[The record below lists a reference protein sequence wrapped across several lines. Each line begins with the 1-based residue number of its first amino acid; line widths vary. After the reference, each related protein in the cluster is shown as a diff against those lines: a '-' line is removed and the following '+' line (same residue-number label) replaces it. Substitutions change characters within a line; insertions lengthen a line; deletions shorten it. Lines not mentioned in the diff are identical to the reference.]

1 MLFRKITSKSTG
13 GRGNPPLQRGAESS
27 PPTLKLHFYFSIG
40 TVKTVP
46 YNFSLFIFHY
56 SSIFGSSRTPTPT
69 HEIECVCPTNPNFRM
84 GLLCPSL
91 PTVKCGHLQN
101 GEKCISVCVVFAIQ
115 TDFLCFCVRFYP
127 LQPKVSA
134 DFRRCKAECMAQP
147 TRILVCSCCRKEKST
162 HAF

>member
-1 MLFRKITSKSTG
+1 MKKSLPQSNALHLTA
-13 GRGNPPLQRGAESS
+13 PPLRGGGNGGGKILRIRA
-27 PPTLKLHFYFSIG
+27 PFCLLRRHF
-40 TVKTVP
+40 P
-46 YNFSLFIFHY
+46 YQGNHPALPHKFI
-56 SSIFGSSRTPTPT
+56 
-69 HEIECVCPTNPNFRM
+69 PTNPNFRM

-115 TDFLCFCVRFYP
+115 TDFLCFCVRFRP

-147 TRILVCSCCRKEKST
+147 TWILVCSCCRKEKST